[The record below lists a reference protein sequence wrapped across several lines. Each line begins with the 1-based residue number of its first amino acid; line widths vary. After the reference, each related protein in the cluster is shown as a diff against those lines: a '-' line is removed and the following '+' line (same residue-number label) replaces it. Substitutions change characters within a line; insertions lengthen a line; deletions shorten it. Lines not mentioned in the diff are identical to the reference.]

1 MADLFSL
8 VEFYKNQGF
17 SPLEAV
23 NRAENER
30 DKDRSLEFEKI
41 KLERSKLAYASQE
54 KGIFIFVSVAQ
65 HQQSM
70 TKRILCFPMNT
81 S

>member
-8 VEFYKNQGF
+8 VEFYKNHGF

-23 NRAENER
+23 NRAENQR

-41 KLERSKLAYASQE
+41 KLERSKLAYVSQE
-54 KGIFIFVSVAQ
+54 KGIFIFISVL
-65 HQQSM
+65 HLLS
-70 TKRILCFPMNT
+70 IFC
-81 S
+81 